1 MTLSNEEKQKIM
13 NDLAQGKPGLVHEE
27 KTPHLDRY
35 DSNLDTKD
43 YENFEDFAQRPVD
56 DTVTTTNSDANLVE
70 RIRLQIR
77 SEFEEA
83 KSTGQLRSSRI
94 REIVQSAIYDVRSEI
109 KAGSSDIRQIFRD
122 TLSTV
127 SDNFRDKG
135 SAIKEEVTAAVEGF
149 IEGYSSGKRQTIIKD
164 QTEVHQL
171 QSRIDTQEE
180 ELQQEIDRL
189 LVDVEAVG
197 KESDSSL
204 KDAIQSAI
212 NAFKNSEE
220 FALMK
225 KRYAQ
230 LQAQLAIVR
239 ANLAARYGGR
249 YEEIKERIDEATHW
263 YNRTR
268 TKTEAGETSVEG
280 RSLEDRLR
288 EVGEAIAK
296 GEHQLRKI
304 LSELLKVAADL
315 LRDKEPP
322 ASK

>member
-27 KTPHLDRY
+27 KTPNLDQY
-35 DSNLDTKD
+35 GSNFDTKD

-56 DTVTTTNSDANLVE
+56 NTGTKTNLDDNLVE

-77 SEFEEA
+77 SEFKEA

-94 REIVQSAIYDVRSEI
+94 REIVQSALYDVRTEI
-109 KAGSSDIRQIFRD
+109 KAGSHDIRQIFKD
-122 TLSTV
+122 TISAV
-127 SDNFRDKG
+127 SDNFKDKG
-135 SAIKEEVTAAVEGF
+135 SDIKEAVTAAVEGF
-149 IEGYSSGKRQTIIKD
+149 IEGYSSGRRQAIVKD
-164 QTEVHQL
+164 QAEVHQL
-171 QSRIDTQEE
+171 QSRIDAQEE

-189 LVDVEAVG
+189 LVDVEEVG
-197 KESDSSL
+197 KESDSNL
-204 KDAIQSAI
+204 KDSIQSAI

-249 YEEIKERIDEATHW
+249 YEEIKARIDEATHW
-263 YNRTR
+263 YNRTHN
-268 TKTEAGETSVEG
+268 KADAGETSVEG
-280 RSLEDRLR
+280 QSLEDRLR

-296 GEHQLRKI
+296 GEHRLRKI
-304 LSELLKVAADL
+304 LSDLLKVAADL

>member
-27 KTPHLDRY
+27 KTPNLDQY
-35 DSNLDTKD
+35 DSSFDARD

-56 DTVTTTNSDANLVE
+56 ETSTPTYPQRNIVE
-70 RIRLQIR
+70 QIRTQIR

-83 KSTGQLRSSRI
+83 KTTGQLRSSRI
-94 REIVQSAIYDVRSEI
+94 REIVQSAIYDVRTEI
-109 KAGSSDIRQIFRD
+109 KAGTSDIRQIFRD
-122 TLSTV
+122 TISAV
-127 SDNFRDKG
+127 SDNFKDKG
-135 SAIKEEVTAAVEGF
+135 SEIKEEVTAAVEGF
-149 IEGYSSGKRQTIIKD
+149 IEGYSSGKRQTIVKD
-164 QTEVHQL
+164 QAEVHQL

-189 LVDVEAVG
+189 LVDVEEVG

-204 KDAIQSAI
+204 KDSIQSAI

-263 YNRTR
+263 YSRTR
-268 TKTEAGETSVEG
+268 NKADVGESVEG
-280 RSLEDRLR
+280 RSLEDRLK

-304 LSELLKVAADL
+304 LHDLLKVASDL
-315 LRDKEPP
+315 LKDKEPP

>member
-1 MTLSNEEKQKIM
+1 VTLSNEEKQKIM
-13 NDLAQGKPGLVHEE
+13 NDLAQGKPGLVQEP
-27 KTPHLDRY
+27 TPNLEQY
-35 DSNLDTKD
+35 DSSFESKD

-56 DTVTTTNSDANLVE
+56 STGLQTHADGNLVE

-83 KSTGQLRSSRI
+83 KTTGQLRTSRI
-94 REIVQSAIYDVRSEI
+94 REIVQSAIYNVRTEI

-122 TLSTV
+122 TISAV
-127 SDNFRDKG
+127 SDNFKDKG
-135 SAIKEEVTAAVEGF
+135 SEIKQEVTAAVEGF
-149 IEGYSSGKRQTIIKD
+149 IEGYSSGKRQTIVKE
-164 QTEVHQL
+164 QTEVHQM

-189 LVDVEAVG
+189 LVDVEEVG
-197 KESDSSL
+197 KESDSNL
-204 KDAIQSAI
+204 KDSIQSAI
-212 NAFKNSEE
+212 NTFKNSEE

-263 YNRTR
+263 YNRTGNKADASE
-268 TKTEAGETSVEG
+268 TAGEG
-280 RSLEDRLR
+280 RSLEARLK

-304 LSELLKVAADL
+304 LSDLLKVAADL
-315 LRDKEPP
+315 LKDKEPP

>member
-1 MTLSNEEKQKIM
+1 MTFSNEEKQKIM

-27 KTPHLDRY
+27 KSLNLDQY
-35 DSNLDTKD
+35 DSSFDSKD
-43 YENFEDFAQRPVD
+43 YENFEDFAQRPVNET
-56 DTVTTTNSDANLVE
+56 DTKTNLDGNLVE
-70 RIRLQIR
+70 QIRLQIR

-94 REIVQSAIYDVRSEI
+94 REIVQSAIYNIRTEI

-122 TLSTV
+122 TISAV
-127 SDNFRDKG
+127 SDNFKDKG
-135 SAIKEEVTAAVEGF
+135 SEIKEEVTAAVEGF
-149 IEGYSSGKRQTIIKD
+149 IQGYSSGKRQTIVKD
-164 QTEVHQL
+164 QAEVHQL
-171 QSRIDTQEE
+171 QSRIDIQEE

-189 LVDVEAVG
+189 LVDVEEVS

-263 YNRTR
+263 YKRTGS
-268 TKTEAGETSVEG
+268 KTEAGESVEG

-304 LSELLKVAADL
+304 LNDLLKVAADL
-315 LRDKEPP
+315 LKDKEPP

>member
-13 NDLAQGKPGLVHEE
+13 NDLAQGKPGLVQEP
-27 KTPHLDRY
+27 TPNLDQY
-35 DSNLDTKD
+35 DSNFDTKD

-56 DTVTTTNSDANLVE
+56 STGMQAHADGNLVE
-70 RIRLQIR
+70 RIRTQIR

-83 KSTGQLRSSRI
+83 KSTGQLRTSKI
-94 REIVQSAIYDVRSEI
+94 REIVQSAIYGIRTEI

-122 TLSTV
+122 TISAV
-127 SDNFRDKG
+127 SDNFKDKG
-135 SAIKEEVTAAVEGF
+135 SEIKEEVTAAVEGF
-149 IEGYSSGKRQTIIKD
+149 IEGYSSGKRQTIVKD

-180 ELQQEIDRL
+180 QLQQEIDRL
-189 LVDVEAVG
+189 LVDVEEVG

-204 KDAIQSAI
+204 KDSIQSAI
-212 NAFKNSEE
+212 NTFKNSEE

-263 YNRTR
+263 YNRTGN
-268 TKTEAGETSVEG
+268 KTDAGETSVEG
-280 RSLEDRLR
+280 RSLEARLK

-296 GEHQLRKI
+296 GEHQLRKV
-304 LSELLKVAADL
+304 LSDLLKAASDL
-315 LRDKEPP
+315 LREKDTP
-322 ASK
+322 SK